1 MAVPPT
7 SSPVSLQKLPAK
19 PDLNQL
25 KKQAKELARDYRA
38 SDPVALK
45 LVQNFFTP
53 SDDGNLSLS
62 QSQLALARSYGFDS
76 WPKLKAFVDGVT
88 VGRLFD
94 AVRALDHAVVKN
106 MLDRRPE
113 LVNATGDGKGKGER
127 SLIHWAILKDD
138 STLLRILMDAGADA
152 HNGIWPHREATDAYT
167 MAKERGLDHLV
178 AIIDESERHRRES
191 MSCPNVTISEQLDE
205 LNTLIRDIKNDQA
218 IRMMEAD
225 PDLIKQ
231 CNHEGGSPL
240 HVACSVG
247 KTFRWERCSVGQ
259 PH

>member
-76 WPKLKAFVDGVT
+76 WPKLKAKRSGF
-88 VGRLFD
+88 RHPAPCQKFWM
-94 AVRALDHAVVKN
+94 VR
-106 MLDRRPE
+106 
-113 LVNATGDGKGKGER
+113 
-127 SLIHWAILKDD
+127 
-138 STLLRILMDAGADA
+138 
-152 HNGIWPHREATDAYT
+152 
-167 MAKERGLDHLV
+167 MA
-178 AIIDESERHRRES
+178 
-191 MSCPNVTISEQLDE
+191 P
-205 LNTLIRDIKNDQA
+205 
-218 IRMMEAD
+218 
-225 PDLIKQ
+225 P
-231 CNHEGGSPL
+231 
-240 HVACSVG
+240 
-247 KTFRWERCSVGQ
+247 
-259 PH
+259 